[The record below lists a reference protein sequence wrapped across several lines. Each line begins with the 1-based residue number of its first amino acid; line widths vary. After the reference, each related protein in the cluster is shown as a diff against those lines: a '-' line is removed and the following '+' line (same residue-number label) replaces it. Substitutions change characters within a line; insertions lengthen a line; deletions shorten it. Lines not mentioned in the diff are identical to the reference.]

1 MGMSLVSCF
10 LRHSV
15 YIAVTQTSIVVNVGT
30 ELAMGSWSSV
40 LFVQHD
46 SSGSVRVRLSNS
58 LGSFGSIR
66 RGLRLGFEFGVFGS
80 DSVRLPSLVR
90 ACAISGTNYYHFALR
105 ETSSACSWNIA
116 GGRS

>member
-1 MGMSLVSCF
+1 MFFETQCI
-10 LRHSV
+10 

-30 ELAMGSWSSV
+30 ELAMV
-40 LFVQHD
+40 LFVQPD

-58 LGSFGSIR
+58 LCSFGSIR